1 MTTAWEVADAIASGA
16 RSAVS
21 AARECFSAIDE
32 HDGDVN
38 AFTVVLR
45 DQALAQAAEVDRRVS
60 AGERLG
66 LLAGV
71 PVSIKDQI
79 WLAGAPA
86 TNGSRILADFRP
98 GRSAVAVDRMLQA
111 GAVVVGKTNNPEF
124 CYRGVTTNE
133 LFGTTR
139 NPRDLGRTTGGSSGG
154 AAASIASGMAH
165 LALGSDGGGS
175 IRIPSAF
182 CGVTGLKPTYGLVPT
197 TPGFRGW
204 PSLSVVGP
212 IASCVRDLALAMT
225 VLSGPTPQ
233 DPTSAAPPRPLDFLG
248 AVRAPSLDGLR
259 IAASATLG
267 FADLDD
273 DVRGAFDRAL
283 DTLRRAGAT
292 IEPAHP
298 DPSDVCALWDAT
310 GLPEGNASQG
320 QLLADRPDLIG
331 TDAASII
338 RAGADISAREYLDAQ
353 ASRSRFTTGWL
364 QFLSEYDVLLTPT
377 LPVTAFAADRLGP
390 ATVGGRAVPDGFDAW
405 CALLLPANLAGL
417 PAASVP
423 IGPAGSLPIGMQII
437 GTRFADDVV
446 VGAAAAIEALLARP
460 EAASATRR

>member
-1 MTTAWEVADAIASGA
+1 MTSAWEVADAIAG
-16 RSAVS
+16 RRLTAVA
-21 AARECFSAIDE
+21 AARECFAAIDE

-38 AFTVVLR
+38 AYTVVLR
-45 DQALAQAAEVDRRVS
+45 DQALGQAADVDRRIA

-66 LLAGV
+66 PLAGV
-71 PVSIKDQI
+71 PVSVKDQI

-86 TNGSRILADFRP
+86 TNGSRVLADFRP
-98 GRSAVAVDRMLQA
+98 GTS
-111 GAVVVGKTNNPEF
+111 AVVVDRLLQADAVVLGKTNNPEF
-124 CYRGVTTNE
+124 CYRGVTTND

-139 NPRDLGRTTGGSSGG
+139 NPRDLTRTSGGSSGG
-154 AAASIASGMAH
+154 AAASVAAGMAR

-175 IRIPSAF
+175 IRIPSGF
-182 CGVTGLKPTYGLVPT
+182 CGVAGLKPTYGLVPT

-212 IASCVRDLALAMT
+212 IGSCVRDLALAMT
-225 VLSGPTPQ
+225 VLAGPAPQ
-233 DPTSAAPPRPLDFLG
+233 DPTSVASPRPLDFLPS
-248 AVRAPSLDGLR
+248 VNEPSLEGLR
-259 IAASATLG
+259 IAASPTLG

-273 DVRGAFDRAL
+273 DVRGAFERAL
-283 DTLRRAGAT
+283 DTLRRSGAT
-292 IEPAHP
+292 IDLAHP
-298 DPSDVCALWDAT
+298 DPVDVCALWDAT
-310 GLPEGNASQG
+310 GLPEGNAAQG

-331 TDAASII
+331 ADAAAII
-338 RAGADISAREYLDAQ
+338 EAGAGVSARDYLDAQ
-353 ASRSRFTTGWL
+353 VARGHFTTTWL
-364 QFLSEYDVLLTPT
+364 RFLSEYDVLLTPT

-423 IGPAGSLPIGMQII
+423 IGPPGALPVGMQVV

-446 VGAAAAIEALLARP
+446 LRAAAAIECLLDP
-460 EAASATRR
+460 S